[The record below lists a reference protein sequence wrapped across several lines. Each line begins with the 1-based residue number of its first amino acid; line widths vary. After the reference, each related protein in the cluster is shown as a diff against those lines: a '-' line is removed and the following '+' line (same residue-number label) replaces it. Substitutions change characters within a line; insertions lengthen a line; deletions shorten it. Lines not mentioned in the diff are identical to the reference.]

1 MKTPS
6 YLLFILLCAALV
18 VDCTPK
24 KKKSVPYY
32 DYSVSYEDGSSIN
45 IPFTVD
51 QGVKWVSAK
60 INGVSTDMIFDTGCS
75 GVLISPLELA
85 QLMKRGVLSES
96 DCVDRVLSQIADGS
110 VVEEDVYLL
119 KTLELTDGTNTIVCT
134 NVRTSVSSS
143 LNGPVLLG
151 NDVFD
156 RVASFTVDNDSRLI
170 KFVLK

>member
-1 MKTPS
+1 
-6 YLLFILLCAALV
+6 
-18 VDCTPK
+18 
-24 KKKSVPYY
+24 
-32 DYSVSYEDGSSIN
+32 
-45 IPFTVD
+45 
-51 QGVKWVSAK
+51 
-60 INGVSTDMIFDTGCS
+60 MIFDTGCS

-96 DCVDRVLSQIADGS
+96 DRVDKVRSQIADGS
-110 VVEEDVYLL
+110 VVLEDVYLL